1 LTLFSTPTTS
11 RLAALLLLVTAVL
24 VVYMSAV
31 EPIISGYS
39 ETRSEIEAAR
49 DQLARLERAAAM
61 RPALSRHIEDFE
73 KQRASQGYLLAGST
87 DALAAANLQDR
98 VQALI
103 IENGGTAQSMQSMPG
118 VEEHGLMRITLR
130 VQMTGTTETLL
141 DVLYALESGSP
152 ILFIDNVDIQG
163 RESVKAGYDLSY
175 EAEVLRVAVDL
186 SGYLPKEA
194 RR

>member
-1 LTLFSTPTTS
+1 
-11 RLAALLLLVTAVL
+11 
-24 VVYMSAV
+24 
-31 EPIISGYS
+31 
-39 ETRSEIEAAR
+39 
-49 DQLARLERAAAM
+49 
-61 RPALSRHIEDFE
+61 
-73 KQRASQGYLLAGST
+73 
-87 DALAAANLQDR
+87 
-98 VQALI
+98 
-103 IENGGTAQSMQSMPG
+103 MQSMPG